1 MSLLPGSE
9 VDEGDGDGVTGHQ
22 RVAANQIGQLSG
34 IAAWKWVE
42 NGIGTIMSKCVGH
55 ILEEVLKARGCI
67 LLMLSPLSQVTW
79 LTTYIIHR
87 LGQKLF
93 QS

>member
-22 RVAANQIGQLSG
+22 RVAANQIGQLGG
-34 IAAWKWVE
+34 I
-42 NGIGTIMSKCVGH
+42 GIGTIMSKCVGH
-55 ILEEVLKARGCI
+55 ILEVVLKARGCI

-87 LGQKLF
+87 VGQKLF